1 MDSTERRSLAGFARG
16 IPVTSNVL
24 AAASG
29 LGRARGVAHHLACIS
44 GGTEPTRATRLER
57 VISGWQFRSGQKR
70 GSKVGKTKRGKGT
83 KWMVV
88 VDGQGVPL
96 GKQLY
101 SASPNEVRLA
111 EETLAAIRVTRR
123 HHGGRP
129 RQKPQRV
136 IADRAYDSDPL
147 RERLAARGIELV
159 VPHRGNRSKPRTQ
172 DGRALRRYRRR
183 WKVERTLAWLGN
195 FRRLVVRYDRS
206 TTIYEA
212 FFHIACLMITLRKVL
227 K

>member
-1 MDSTERRSLAGFARG
+1 
-16 IPVTSNVL
+16 
-24 AAASG
+24 
-29 LGRARGVAHHLACIS
+29 
-44 GGTEPTRATRLER
+44 
-57 VISGWQFRSGQKR
+57 
-70 GSKVGKTKRGKGT
+70 
-83 KWMVV
+83 MVV
-88 VDGQGVPL
+88 VDGQGIPL

-111 EETLAAIRVTRR
+111 EETLASIRVSRR
-123 HHGGRP
+123 QRGGRP

-136 IADRAYDSDPL
+136 IADRAYASDPL

-159 VPHRGNRSKPRTQ
+159 APHRWNRNKPRTQ

-183 WKVERTLAWLGN
+183 WKVERTFAWLGN

-212 FFHIACLMITLRKVL
+212 FFHIACLMITLRRVL